1 MPDPRAD
8 PRLPCVVGM
17 HRIHV
22 HVPCALFALLKQRV
36 AHAAGEVLGFVFHGV
51 LLARMYSAISD
62 GLAV

>member
-22 HVPCALFALLKQRV
+22 HVPCALFALIQQRI
-36 AHAAGEVLGFVFHGV
+36 AHAAGKVLWFVVHGV
-51 LLARMYSAISD
+51 LLARMAAAMYV
-62 GLAV
+62 G